1 MLYLH
6 KTLDEI
12 KMDYCC
18 QIYARGSQYLLSVFD
33 TVQDHLRCFLRERLV
48 FTSFTKFTPL
58 QVEGAI
64 LLPTIQIFLIFSVFQ
79 TEGEFSLGQFF
90 PTITATL

>member
-1 MLYLH
+1 MLYLY

-18 QIYARGSQYLLSVFD
+18 QIYARGGQYLLSVFYR
-33 TVQDHLRCFLRERLV
+33 VQGHLRCFLRERLV
-48 FTSFTKFTPL
+48 FTSFSKFTPL

-64 LLPTIQIFLIFSVFQ
+64 LLPRIQNFLIFSVFQ
-79 TEGEFSLGQFF
+79 T
-90 PTITATL
+90 